1 MFDDLK
7 SAFRVWFKYPVHS
20 LVVVLT
26 LAIGIGATTTVYTF
40 SQHLWTPAPDFREI
54 HRLLAIYG
62 TGAGREG
69 GGGQS
74 SGGISPA
81 DFRDWQMEVG
91 GFEPLAAWTGWLAD
105 LSGEA
110 APERLSACLVTANFF
125 ATLGVRPAWGTFFS
139 NGADEPGAEPEVMLS
154 HGLWQRRFGGDT
166 NIVGRSIQLTGTGH
180 RVVGVLPERAR
191 YPQGA
196 ELWVPLKLGVE
207 EWAERDRAYLRVLGR
222 LKPGVTAG
230 QAAAE
235 LRTVSERLARE
246 YRQPGGIRAVQVRSV
261 REELMFGQLA
271 AAGFAGGVAMF
282 VLLLV
287 CANVASLQLALGL
300 ARRQEFAVRAALGA
314 DCRRLVRQLLTES
327 CLLALVGGGLG
338 ILFAVWGI
346 PLARARLAAE
356 QLASVAG
363 LDAVRL
369 SLSGLGFTVG
379 ISLLAGMLTGLMP
392 ALATA
397 TADVM
402 STLKEG
408 CRQATGDRRRQ
419 RLRRGLVVS
428 EIVLALAMLTGACI
442 FLHAFLLGLR
452 FEPGME
458 LEGTLALQIMPAGPR
473 YATPEQVRGLKQQA
487 MSELAAIP
495 GVTQL
500 AVADGLPLGPNRRQ
514 WVETDDG
521 GRSEGEWLPVTGHG
535 VGADYFQVLRIP
547 IRQGRG
553 IELADGPASL
563 RVAVVSESLARRAF
577 GGLDAIGRRLRV
589 VTANHQGPWLTVV
602 GVVGD
607 VKRDPWGSEP
617 KAFYVALEQEPPL
630 AYAFLLRTTLKPDT
644 LISEVRRRM
653 QGLDAQLPLL
663 GLEPLEESVRRGL
676 GVVPLLAPLLGGL
689 GVLALGLCAVGI
701 YGVMAYNVWAREP
714 EIGIRLALGATR
726 PAVFRLIMGGGL
738 GLAAWGLGIG
748 FPVAVGLSWVLVNQ
762 AFELAAGV
770 RFQFLV
776 LGGVL
781 LAIAIISLAACW
793 LPARRAMRIDPMTA
807 LRRE

>member
-1 MFDDLK
+1 MLDDLK
-7 SAFRVWFKYPVHS
+7 FAFRVLFKYPVHS

-26 LAIGIGATTTVYTF
+26 LAIGIGATTTVYSF
-40 SQHLWTPAPDFREI
+40 AKHLWTPAPDFREI

-69 GGGQS
+69 GSTQS
-74 SGGISPA
+74 PGGISPA

-110 APERLSACLVTANFF
+110 APERLCACLVTANFF

-166 NIVGRSIQLTGTGH
+166 NIVGRSIQLTGTGY

-246 YRQPGGIRAVQVRSV
+246 YRQPGGIRALQVRSV

-338 ILFAVWGI
+338 MLFAVWGI

-402 STLKEG
+402 STL
-408 CRQATGDRRRQ
+408 
-419 RLRRGLVVS
+419 
-428 EIVLALAMLTGACI
+428 
-442 FLHAFLLGLR
+442 
-452 FEPGME
+452 
-458 LEGTLALQIMPAGPR
+458 
-473 YATPEQVRGLKQQA
+473 
-487 MSELAAIP
+487 
-495 GVTQL
+495 
-500 AVADGLPLGPNRRQ
+500 
-514 WVETDDG
+514 
-521 GRSEGEWLPVTGHG
+521 
-535 VGADYFQVLRIP
+535 
-547 IRQGRG
+547 
-553 IELADGPASL
+553 
-563 RVAVVSESLARRAF
+563 
-577 GGLDAIGRRLRV
+577 
-589 VTANHQGPWLTVV
+589 
-602 GVVGD
+602 
-607 VKRDPWGSEP
+607 
-617 KAFYVALEQEPPL
+617 
-630 AYAFLLRTTLKPDT
+630 
-644 LISEVRRRM
+644 ISEVRRRM

-663 GLEPLEESVRRGL
+663 GLEPLEKSVRRGL